1 MKQLLITLVAV
12 VLGITAMSSYA
23 EGDRK
28 LSVGDKPVNVL
39 ESKGDNKSHSAQP
52 YLESDS
58 HGDCRS
64 KHDCPPPVTPF

>member
-28 LSVGDKPVNVL
+28 A
-39 ESKGDNKSHSAQP
+39 KGDNKFHPAQP

-58 HGDCRS
+58 RVYEYEIFMIFRGYI
-64 KHDCPPPVTPF
+64 KQQ